1 MIPLASRNGLP
12 IPALYLPVMEVVI
25 EFKKSGRWPDDLRA
39 IQKIMLAFFKRL
51 AVSLMAAVK
60 GLHAAIVL
68 HD

>member
-1 MIPLASRNGLP
+1 
-12 IPALYLPVMEVVI
+12 MEVVI
-25 EFKKSGRWPDDLRA
+25 EFEKSGRWPDDLRA

-60 GLHAAIVL
+60 GLHAAIIL